1 MLLFILWLIL
11 GDHSSTLVIDSR
23 TITVGTA
30 RNDLFNDYI
39 RVNGTVQ
46 PITILQLSPLEGG
59 VVEKRNIEEGNT
71 VKEGDVI
78 LTLSNQNLSASV
90 LESESQL
97 ADRVNALRNA
107 QIQMEQDR
115 LNQQKEQFATDLDI
129 QRKKRQYQ
137 QKEKLYNEKLIA
149 RGGIPASQRRLRA
162 GRAQPRTDYRT
173 PEAGFAGPCRTD
185 RSPER
190 KR

>member
-115 LNQQKEQFATDLDI
+115 LNQQKSNSRPTSTSSEKNGSTN
-129 QRKKRQYQ
+129 KK
-137 QKEKLYNEKLIA
+137 KKLYNEKLIA

-173 PEAGFAGPCRTD
+173 PEAGIRWPVSY
-185 RSPER
+185 RSIT
-190 KR
+190 